1 MEDFLGNNVKTYVAE
16 KMAGNDS
23 CCPEL
28 DLKTRLI
35 GFCIS
40 IIISLFLYSMSLAS
54 IIGAVTGSDTFIIIY
69 TSANISF
76 ILSYIYLLNFFIKI
90 IC

>member
-1 MEDFLGNNVKTYVAE
+1 MDDFLGNNVKTYIADKLV
-16 KMAGNDS
+16 GNDS

-40 IIISLFLYSMSLAS
+40 IILSMFLYSLSLFY
-54 IIGAVTGSDTFIIIY
+54 IIGAVTASSAFVICYTF
-69 TSANISF
+69 ANITF
-76 ILSYIYLLNFFIKI
+76 ILS
-90 IC
+90 

>member
-1 MEDFLGNNVKTYVAE
+1 MEDFLGNNVKTYAE
-16 KMAGNDS
+16 AKLGGEDS

-40 IIISLFLYSMSLAS
+40 IVISLFLYSMSLAT
-54 IIGAVTGSDTFIIIY
+54 IIGAVTASDSFIIIY
-69 TSANISF
+69 TAANISF
-76 ILSYIYLLNFFIKI
+76 ILS
-90 IC
+90 

>member
-1 MEDFLGNNVKTYVAE
+1 MEDFLGNNAKIYVEA
-16 KMAGNDS
+16 KLGNDS

-40 IIISLFLYSMSLAS
+40 IIISFFLYSMSLAT
-54 IIGAVTGSDTFIIIY
+54 ILGAITGSSTFIIIY
-69 TSANISF
+69 TFANISF
-76 ILSYIYLLNFFIKI
+76 ILS
-90 IC
+90 

>member
-1 MEDFLGNNVKTYVAE
+1 MDDFLGNNAKEYVAN
-16 KMAGNDS
+16 KLVGNDS

-40 IIISLFLYSMSLAS
+40 IVISMFLYSMSLAT
-54 IIGAVTGSDTFIIIY
+54 ILGAVTGSDSFIIIY
-69 TSANISF
+69 TCANIAF
-76 ILSYIYLLNFFIKI
+76 ILS
-90 IC
+90 